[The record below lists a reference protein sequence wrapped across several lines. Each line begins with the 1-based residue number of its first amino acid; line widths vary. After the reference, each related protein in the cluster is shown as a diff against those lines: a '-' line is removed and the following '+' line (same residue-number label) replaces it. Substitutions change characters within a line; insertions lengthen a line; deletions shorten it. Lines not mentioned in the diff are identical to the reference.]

1 MRFRI
6 FKEQISLGF
15 RDVHILALNVCAV
28 CVRLGIDVHQKLSI
42 PAREIM
48 GGVAPQA
55 REY

>member
-1 MRFRI
+1 MRVRI

-15 RDVHILALNVCAV
+15 REVHIPAFNVCSV
-28 CVRLGIDVHQKLSI
+28 CVRLAIYVHQNLSI